1 MQLHP
6 VRHTRLAITIALLA
20 GIVIAPRALA
30 QNALAP
36 TVAAARSELQRTSP
50 LLRHSLTGMVGQFFY
65 DAGGD
70 RAYPLANVRYTRS
83 FGRYVFGE
91 GGLGYAHAKTGAA
104 KSDGSDFRY
113 VATPILLADVGIF
126 VQVALG
132 PVAPF
137 AGLTGGVFRR
147 AGNGRRDAVTGVGA
161 GAAGGLRVRIARS
174 VFLRAEI
181 NVRSDDEGTSNR
193 LNATQAIGLGYSF

>member
-1 MQLHP
+1 MQLYSVIP
-6 VRHTRLAITIALLA
+6 GKWLSTAVVVALGVASQAFAQSASEHT
-20 GIVIAPRALA
+20 
-30 QNALAP
+30 
-36 TVAAARSELQRTSP
+36 AAATVTSRTPASP
-50 LLRHSLTGMVGQFFY
+50 LFAHSVTAMVGQFFY

-70 RAYPLANVRYTRS
+70 RAYPLVNVRYTRS

-91 GGLGYAHAKTGAA
+91 GGLGYAYAKTGAA

-113 VATPILLADVGIF
+113 VATPIQLADVGIF
-126 VQVALG
+126 AQLALG